1 MPVYDAEGNDLHGLI
16 YDAEGNRLYQAY
28 DAEGNPLIS
37 ESYELRNNTDDST
50 GTESGYVLTSEE
62 SGNTYV
68 LRQVAD
74 WGTTGFQSVIM
85 NTNTSVF
92 NRMDT
97 GATVNRFSES
107 MTTLTDVTLAST
119 GGHKNDAVYQNGFM
133 YMMDGTASDPKSL
146 YVWNTSTNAVT
157 QVAVP
162 VPNNSNGSI
171 RVVAGIAKSYSSEHL
186 YLVSRDQYNGSDIE
200 HQTGDVMCVY
210 RYNIANNT
218 VELMASFPWDCVY
231 VQGATFYKGIL
242 YVTCN
247 TGTTGSAS
255 NYTGITVKCIRTD
268 TWELIDELTVS
279 GSFEPEGMDTV
290 SFTEYGTE
298 LTMGIGKW
306 NTISKF
312 VRFTPPYEL
321 VKSYS
326 GKSLSILGDSISTYA
341 GYIPSGNA
349 VYYTGSNCGVTS
361 VNQTWWK
368 RVIDSLGMTLNL
380 NNSWSGSRVST
391 TNGTESAGV
400 TRASNLGTNPNVI
413 IVYMGINDFNNE
425 VTTATFRSAYST
437 MLDNIKTAYPYAEV
451 YCATLPPCERNGS
464 TGDPEINDDG
474 VYLSE
479 YNQIITEVATAK
491 NVSILD
497 FANCGITYANMSTYM
512 GDWESAT
519 GKALHPN
526 ADGHALIAQK
536 AIADLQS

>member
-1 MPVYDAEGNDLHGLI
+1 MPVYDGNGNELYAV
-16 YDAEGNRLYQAY
+16 YDGEGNRLYQAY
-28 DAEGNPLIS
+28 DGEGNPLIDTG
-37 ESYELRNNTDDST
+37 LIINTDTST
-50 GTESGYVLTSEE
+50 GTDSGYTLTSDNYD
-62 SGNTYV
+62 STYV
-68 LRQVAD
+68 LRLLAD
-74 WGTTGFQSVIM
+74 WGTTEFQSVIM
-85 NTNTSVF
+85 NTSTNEF
-92 NRMDT
+92 NRMGT
-97 GATVNRFSES
+97 TATVNRFSES
-107 MTTLTDVTLAST
+107 MASVGNTTLAST
-119 GGHKNDAVYQNGFM
+119 GGHKNDAVYDDGFM
-133 YMMDGTASDPKSL
+133 YMLDGTANDSKSL
-146 YVWNTSTNAVT
+146 YVWNTSNNTVT
-157 QVAVP
+157 QVTLP
-162 VPNNSNGSI
+162 ISNNTNGSL
-171 RVVAGIAKSYSSEHL
+171 RVVAGICKSDTDGYL
-186 YLVSRDQYNGSDIE
+186 YLVSRDQYNNSDID

-218 VELMASFPWDCVY
+218 VELMDSYDWDCVY
-231 VQGATFYKGIL
+231 VQGATYYNGIL

-268 TWELIDELTVS
+268 TWQLIDELTVS
-279 GSFEPEGMDTV
+279 GSFEPEGIDTV

-306 NTISKF
+306 NAISKF

-326 GKSLSILGDSISTYA
+326 GKSLSILGDSISTYD

-349 VYYTGSNCGVTS
+349 NFYTGSNCGVTS

-425 VTTATFRSAYST
+425 VATATFRSAYGT
-437 MLDNIKTAYPYAEV
+437 MLDNIKTAYPNAEL
-451 YCATLPPCERNGS
+451 YCSTLPVCERNGA

-491 NVSILD
+491 GADILD
-497 FANCGITYANMSTYM
+497 LANCGITYATLSTYM